1 MKAVLC
7 AAGIGKRM
15 HPFTIETPKPL
26 LPIGE
31 KTIIEYL
38 LESLSAVGIVEVIV
52 VVGYKA
58 EMIKNKLGHQYGN
71 CKITYVYNPDF
82 ATTNNIYSLWL
93 ARGLVDDGMI
103 FFNCDIVFNDNLL
116 RYVVADKRADS
127 LAADF
132 EIVHVDDTLKALFE
146 NGRLVDIGKR
156 IEMSNSW
163 AMGIYK
169 LSQATSQ
176 KYFEIAEKL
185 FLEDENNKN
194 ISFVV
199 PLKILSKEVEIG
211 AVPVFKGG
219 WAEVDIPEDYAY
231 AQANIKQIRKK

>member
-15 HPFTIETPKPL
+15 FPFTIDTPKPL
-26 LPIGE
+26 LPIGG
-31 KTIIEYL
+31 KTIIEYMVDG
-38 LESLSAVGIVEVIV
+38 LSFVGINEVII

-58 EMIKNKLGHQYGN
+58 EKIKNKLGDSYGH
-71 CKITYVYNPDF
+71 CKITYVHNPDF

-93 ARGLVDDGMI
+93 ARDFIDDGMI
-103 FFNCDIVFNDNLL
+103 FFNCDIIFSSDLL
-116 RYVVADKRADS
+116 RSVVADKQKDS

-132 EIVHVDDTLKALFE
+132 EIEHTDDTLKALFE
-146 NGRLVDIGKR
+146 GGRLVDIGKK
-156 IEMSNSW
+156 IDKANSW

-176 KYFEIAEKL
+176 RYFEIAEKL
-185 FLEDENNKN
+185 FLEDEKNKN

-199 PLKILSKEVEIG
+199 PLKILSKEVAIG
-211 AVPVFKGG
+211 AVPVVKGS
-219 WAEVDIPEDYAY
+219 WAEVDIPEDYTY
-231 AQANIKQIRKK
+231 AQANIKSIRKI